1 MLSRAKQGVSQFK
14 AQSYNRQI
22 TFQKPVDANT
32 DTQGGEAITWTALYT
47 CWCNLQSLPRGRQL
61 VRPYFALQL
70 YPMATKLISIRWM
83 SDFEID
89 ATLRIQYIKSD
100 KTHIYQILGV
110 DNIEEAN
117 VELLM
122 YCTEWQARGSS

>member
-1 MLSRAKQGVSQFK
+1 MRTRTRKV
-14 AQSYNRQI
+14 AQ
-22 TFQKPVDANT
+22 
-32 DTQGGEAITWTALYT
+32 AITWTALYT
-47 CWCNLQSLPRGRQL
+47 CWANLQSFPRGRQL

-83 SDFEID
+83 KDFEID
-89 ATLRIQYIKSD
+89 ASMRIQYIKSD

-117 VELLM
+117 VELLCIAPNGRQEGVVNM
-122 YCTEWQARGSS
+122 TETKGYHERVTATRKQN